1 MAAYGPLSAASL
13 GIIGRGMQLPA
24 KRRIF
29 VSYHHGGDQW
39 YYNEFSRAFHDT
51 YEAVFDNSLERQID
65 SDNTAYVMR
74 RIRDNYITGTSCTVV
89 LIGGQ
94 THQRKYVDWEIKA
107 TLDKQ
112 HGLLGIVLPSHSR
125 NAEGK
130 IIVPDRFQS
139 NVVTG
144 YANYMFWENLN
155 AQTLA
160 SAVHTAASASSSLID
175 NSMQM
180 KSRETLSNEPRSA
193 DPARA
198 PCRVSRC
205 G

>member
-1 MAAYGPLSAASL
+1 MAGYGPLSMASL
-13 GIIGRGMQLPA
+13 GIIGSAMSAPPR
-24 KRRIF
+24 RRIF

-39 YYNEFSRAFHDT
+39 FYNEFSRVFHDS
-51 YEAVFDNSLERQID
+51 YEAVYDNSLERQID
-65 SDNTAYVMR
+65 SDNTAYVMQ

-94 THQRKYVDWEIKA
+94 TYQRKYVDWEIKA

-112 HGLLGIVLPSHSR
+112 HALLGIVLPSCSR
-125 NAEGK
+125 GTEGK
-130 IIVPDRFQS
+130 IIVPDRFQH

-144 YANYMFWENLN
+144 YASYVFWEDLN

-160 SAVHTAASASSSLID
+160 LALHTAASASSTMID
-175 NSMQM
+175 NSMPM
-180 KSRETLSNEPRSA
+180 KSRN
-193 DPARA
+193 
-198 PCRVSRC
+198 